1 MQLLIKQTPMQH
13 QQCDGAF
20 SALQTQQG
28 AKAKEN
34 TTLEKDGKENGPTPG
49 PLASLL
55 PNGTLGYIS
64 KIEFIAKEPPSRH
77 CARCAFP
84 AFNEALDSSWG
95 I

>member
-1 MQLLIKQTPMQH
+1 MQH
-13 QQCDGAF
+13 QQCGGAF
-20 SALQTQQG
+20 SALQTQPG

-34 TTLEKDGKENGPTPG
+34 TTLEKDGKESGPTPG

-55 PNGTLGYIS
+55 PKGTLGYIS
-64 KIEFIAKEPPSRH
+64 MMEFIAKELPSRH
-77 CARCAFP
+77 SARCASP